1 MNDAAAAGQAIRCAS
16 CWGAD
21 DQAVGD
27 GVREVTSEDGNRD
40 VGEMRCSATMKDD
53 FVEGV

>member
-1 MNDAAAAGQAIRCAS
+1 MDDAAATGQAIRGAPCR
-16 CWGAD
+16 GAD
-21 DQAVGD
+21 DKAIGN
-27 GVREVTSEDGNRD
+27 GVREVTSEDGDRD